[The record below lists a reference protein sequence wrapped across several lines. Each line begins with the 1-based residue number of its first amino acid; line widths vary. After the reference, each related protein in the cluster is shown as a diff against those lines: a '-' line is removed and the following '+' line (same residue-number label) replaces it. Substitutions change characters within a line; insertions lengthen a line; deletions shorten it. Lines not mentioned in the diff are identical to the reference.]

1 MAVLARSLIGN
12 IWQIKHKESNTIK
25 KKKKKRRR
33 RKREKQDFPQSHM
46 SVFNITEN
54 HNVLRE
60 RMALPL
66 DFREHGV
73 SVGE

>member
-12 IWQIKHKESNTIK
+12 IWQIKYKESNEIK
-25 KKKKKRRR
+25 KRNRI
-33 RKREKQDFPQSHM
+33 SHNPM

-66 DFREHGV
+66 DFREHEV
-73 SVGE
+73 SVGG